1 MNLLRPLPPC
11 RSDAVATG
19 VPPADDDD
27 DLAPCIDSF
36 VLTKLLPGI
45 HTVLLCEVLHCKV
58 NVPQVSTG
66 NGQIARGAR
75 TDGEADGFKFL
86 TEVFR
91 GDILPHGDGGLKP
104 HAVCR
109 QLLQPTIDQELVQ
122 LEVGVRV
129 AERR

>member
-19 VPPADDDD
+19 VPPADDDNG
-27 DLAPCIDSF
+27 LTLCIDSF
-36 VLTKLLPGI
+36 ALTRLFPGI
-45 HTVLLCEVLHCKV
+45 HTVLLREVLHCEV

-66 NGQIARGAR
+66 DGQIARGAR

-91 GDILPHGDGGLKP
+91 GDILPDGDGRLKP
-104 HAVCR
+104 HAFGR
-109 QLLQPTIDQELVQ
+109 
-122 LEVGVRV
+122 
-129 AERR
+129 